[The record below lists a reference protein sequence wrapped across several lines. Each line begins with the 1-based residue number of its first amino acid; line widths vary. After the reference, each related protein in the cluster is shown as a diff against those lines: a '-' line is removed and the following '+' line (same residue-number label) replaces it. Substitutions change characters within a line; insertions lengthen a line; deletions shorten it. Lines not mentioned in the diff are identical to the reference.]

1 MRRSPVACRRAVQSL
16 QSPAAQHIWISDDL
30 LTAALS
36 QFFRSSCPQQKR
48 HGSHVPGPLEA
59 RRRAAKRR
67 MTASAGFYPQESF
80 PQPFSLSAFFGFRKD
95 SQPTWRYEAPSLQ
108 HDAEPLDQGVSLRLS
123 TGHNGALLTAIA
135 SNPAP
140 SNSKPRSDHAH
151 PAERTTSAANAE
163 ALHSQPSFAPNF
175 SYSEPSGVRDSVGRI
190 VRDDVGVESG
200 VVTRSQHLEQ
210 HHGATPD
217 AVDIETYFE
226 IFKSNV
232 TDAEGFSGSERGEFL
247 VDVWRSSRPAHA
259 EVWRYNAMVVRHL
272 TELGWDPTCILSEL
286 TFLAVPPTYSE
297 ESLDFLKCLE
307 QSAARFPHA
316 SRVHRR
322 VYMMLAEAAAVAEA
336 SKKPSQDLELSFLLR
351 QTLQSAYSR
360 SANFKQFVA
369 KTLAAVA
376 GKIQDPSFRKSL
388 HSILAGINSAE
399 QSLTLLLARAAKSHS
414 LYATVEQVLYCLPRQ
429 RVQSLVPSITTS
441 LVKAIEWKSRLSN
454 DTYRDRLSAW
464 LTVLEKLDSRPEFDG
479 SYLAT
484 AVAEV
489 AEHVFANCNPG
500 QLRPHIL
507 LHALVFK
514 LAQEMPSHAPYKERL
529 LQLIYSVTDILPNDA
544 LSTQLPAALEQQGP
558 TRLEA
563 TLGTILAQIQRASL
577 PHAHLTKITIDHLIR
592 HTNRFLTALDQEG
605 LTLDDPSSLQDI
617 VEEKMGLLRQR
628 TAPSTEKQRQ
638 HYAFALRTCQ
648 MLLTFLS
655 ELATTTTVS
664 IAAVQEELS
673 TLQARRKFEA
683 ILDRAEENHA
693 LPLVYRNL
701 SADISDKDRTILIHQ
716 LAHHYSLSTTRT
728 HRETWRAI
736 YYLYNYLVDNSLPI
750 GPLFTKAVVRVS
762 IIRPMIEHRF
772 VSARRLI
779 WVCQLVARVE
789 GEAVAQKIESN
800 YFQWRGD
807 LILYAKGVH
816 VEAGG
821 DRKKKALVATMKRLG
836 LI

>member
-80 PQPFSLSAFFGFRKD
+80 PQPFSLSALFGFRKD

-108 HDAEPLDQGVSLRLS
+108 HNAEPLDQGVSLRLS
-123 TGHNGALLTAIA
+123 TRHNRALLTAIA

-140 SNSKPRSDHAH
+140 SNSKSRSDHAP
-151 PAERTTSAANAE
+151 PAERTTSTTNAQ
-163 ALHSQPSFAPNF
+163 ALDSQPSFSQNV
-175 SYSEPSGVRDSVGRI
+175 SYTVPSRVRNSVGRI
-190 VRDDVGVESG
+190 VRDNVELEPDT
-200 VVTRSQHLEQ
+200 VTQ

-217 AVDIETYFE
+217 AVDTETYFE

-247 VDVWRSSRPAHA
+247 VDAWRSSRPAHA

-272 TELGWDPTCILSEL
+272 TELGWDPTSIVSQLNS
-286 TFLAVPPTYSE
+286 FAVPPTYSE

-316 SRVHRR
+316 ARVHRR
-322 VYMMLAEAAAVAEA
+322 VYMILAETAAVAEA
-336 SKKPSQDLELSFLLR
+336 SKKPSQDLELSFLVR

-376 GKIQDPSFRKSL
+376 GKIQDPNFRKSL

-414 LYATVEQVLYCLPRQ
+414 LYAVVEQVLHCLPRQ

-464 LTVLEKLDSRPEFDG
+464 LTVLGRLDSRPEFGMTSTD
-479 SYLAT
+479 YLST
-484 AVAEV
+484 AVTEV

-529 LQLIYSVTDILPNDA
+529 LQLIYSVTNIQPNNA
-544 LSTQLPAALEQQGP
+544 LSTQLPVALEQQGP

-577 PHAHLTKITIDHLIR
+577 PHTHLTKMTTDHLIR

-605 LTLDDPSSLQDI
+605 LTLDDPSSLQDV
-617 VEEKMGLLRQR
+617 VEEKMALLRQR

-648 MLLTFLS
+648 MLLTFIS
-655 ELATTTTVS
+655 ELATTTTTVS
-664 IAAVQEELS
+664 LAAMRRELITS
-673 TLQARRKFEA
+673 QARRQFQA
-683 ILDRAEENHA
+683 ILDRAEANHA

-701 SADISDKDRTILIHQ
+701 SADLSDKERTILIHQ

-789 GEAVAQKIESN
+789 GKAVAQKIESN

-807 LILYAKGVH
+807 LIKYAKGVH

>member
-108 HDAEPLDQGVSLRLS
+108 HNAEPLDQGVSPRLL
-123 TGHNGALLTAIA
+123 TGHNGALLTSIA

-140 SNSKPRSDHAH
+140 SISTSRSDHAH
-151 PAERTTSAANAE
+151 PAERTTSTANAQ
-163 ALHSQPSFAPNF
+163 ALASQPSLSQNV
-175 SYSEPSGVRDSVGRI
+175 SYTVPSRVRNSVGRI
-190 VRDDVGVESG
+190 VRDNVEREPDT
-200 VVTRSQHLEQ
+200 VTQ

-217 AVDIETYFE
+217 AVDIETYLE

-247 VDVWRSSRPAHA
+247 VDAWRSSRPAHA

-272 TELGWDPTCILSEL
+272 TELGWDPTSILSQL
-286 TFLAVPPTYSE
+286 NSFAVPPTYSE

-322 VYMMLAEAAAVAEA
+322 VYMMLAETAAVAEA
-336 SKKPSQDLELSFLLR
+336 SKMPSQDLELSFLLR

-360 SANFKQFVA
+360 SANFKQHVA
-369 KTLAAVA
+369 NTLAAVA
-376 GKIQDPSFRKSL
+376 GKIQDPNFRKSL

-414 LYATVEQVLYCLPRQ
+414 LYATAEQVLHCLPPQ
-429 RVQSLVPSITTS
+429 RVQSLVPPITTS
-441 LVKAIEWKSRLSN
+441 LVKAIEWKSRLSK

-464 LTVLEKLDSRPEFDG
+464 LTVLGRLDSRPEFGMTSTD
-479 SYLAT
+479 YLST

-514 LAQEMPSHAPYKERL
+514 LAQEMPSHAHYKERL
-529 LQLIYSVTDILPNDA
+529 LQLIYAVTVELSNDA

-563 TLGTILAQIQRASL
+563 TLGTILVQIQRASL
-577 PHAHLTKITIDHLIR
+577 PHTHLTKMTTDHLIR
-592 HTNRFLTALDQEG
+592 HTNRFLTALNQEG
-605 LTLDDPSSLQDI
+605 LTLDDPSSLQDV
-617 VEEKMGLLRQR
+617 VEEKMALLRQR

-655 ELATTTTVS
+655 ELATTTTMVS
-664 IAAVQEELS
+664 LAAMRRELITS
-673 TLQARRKFEA
+673 QARRQFQA
-683 ILDRAEENHA
+683 ILDRAEANHA

-701 SADISDKDRTILIHQ
+701 SADLSDKERTILIHQ

-807 LILYAKGVH
+807 LIKYAKGVH